1 MAGRSRGLLDGATGR
16 LPAGSYDRM
25 LEDHPNH
32 DAGQTM
38 SNWNAF
44 AENSNPEAFG
54 YATRHWG
61 PAIQSLSDV
70 MARRYELRNGRPTG
84 FSEGDRMGRIR
95 SIWQGMQNEASASGI
110 DPNDTQAVLGWAA
123 RNDRTGNF
131 QSTLELLRSQ
141 GILR

>member
-1 MAGRSRGLLDGATGR
+1 MADRDRGFLAGAVRR

-25 LEDHPNH
+25 LESHPNH
-32 DAGQTM
+32 EAAGTIN
-38 SNWNAF
+38 NWNNF

-84 FSEGDRMGRIR
+84 FNEEDRMGRVR
-95 SIWQGMQNEASASGI
+95 GVWQGIHSEAELHGV
-110 DPNDTQAVLGWAA
+110 DPNDTEAVLAYGA
-123 RNDRTGNF
+123 RTDRTGNF
-131 QSTLELLRSQ
+131 QRTLELLRSQ